1 MNEAHSMYLHIP
13 FCQKRCSYCDFNTF
27 SGLNHLIPTYIHQLK
42 REISFYGKQF
52 ANDLPVKTIFFGGG
66 TPSLIEGKLFKSILE
81 KISDNFCVVANA
93 EISLEAN
100 PGTVTLEY
108 LQNLLEIGFNRI
120 SFGLQTSNP
129 LYLKLLGRIHD
140 HYQSIQAIQWAK
152 QAGFSNINLDLIY
165 ALPGQTIDDWKR
177 TLEDG
182 LNLSTQHISLYSLG
196 IEENTPLHDWV
207 EKGMVE
213 NPDSDLAAEMYEWA
227 DQLLVENGF
236 ACYEISNY
244 YKVDEIT
251 DYRCQHNLQYWRN
264 QPYLGLGAGAHGFSN
279 GVRYENVN
287 GIMEYIN
294 LQKSTDLSS
303 TFKSP
308 VAKIITE
315 IGSFTAMQETM
326 MVGLRLVSEGVSIL
340 AFSKRFS
347 ASPLEIFA
355 KEIDFLMKN
364 QLLEIVDGDII
375 RLTKN
380 ARLLGNQVFMQFVD

>member
-27 SGLNHLIPTYIHQLK
+27 SGLNYLIPTYIHQLK

-177 TLEDG
+177 TLEDD

-294 LQKSTDLSS
+294 LQKGASLSS
-303 TFKSP
+303 ALNSP
-308 VAKIITE
+308 VAKILTE
-315 IGSFTAMQETM
+315 VDSFTAMQETM

-340 AFSKRFS
+340 EFSKRFS

>member
-27 SGLNHLIPTYIHQLK
+27 SGLNYLIPTYIHQLK

-294 LQKSTDLSS
+294 LQKGTSLSS
-303 TFKSP
+303 ALNSP
-308 VAKIITE
+308 VAKILTE
-315 IGSFTAMQETM
+315 VDSFTAMQETM

-340 AFSKRFS
+340 EFSKRFS

>member
-27 SGLNHLIPTYIHQLK
+27 SGLNYLIPTYIHQLK

-294 LQKSTDLSS
+294 LQKGASLSS
-303 TFKSP
+303 ALNSP
-308 VAKIITE
+308 VAKILTE
-315 IGSFTAMQETM
+315 VDSFTAMQETM

>member
-27 SGLNHLIPTYIHQLK
+27 SGLNYLIPTYIHQLK

-294 LQKSTDLSS
+294 LQKGASLSS
-303 TFKSP
+303 ALNSP
-308 VAKIITE
+308 VAKILTE
-315 IGSFTAMQETM
+315 VDSFTAMQETM

-340 AFSKRFS
+340 EFSKRFS

>member
-177 TLEDG
+177 TLEDD

-294 LQKSTDLSS
+294 LQKGTSLSS
-303 TFKSP
+303 ALNSP
-308 VAKIITE
+308 VAKILTE
-315 IGSFTAMQETM
+315 VDSFTAMQETM

-340 AFSKRFS
+340 EFSKRFS

>member
-66 TPSLIEGKLFKSILE
+66 TPSLIEGKLFKSLLE
-81 KISDNFCVVANA
+81 KISDNFRVLANA

-294 LQKSTDLSS
+294 LQKGASLSS
-303 TFKSP
+303 ALNSP
-308 VAKIITE
+308 VAKILTE
-315 IGSFTAMQETM
+315 VDSFTEMQETM

-340 AFSKRFS
+340 EFSKRFS